1 MNNEL
6 IKRVEDK
13 LLDTLLLAERLYN
26 RAFELPKLSFELNSS
41 KIAGQAFLHD
51 WKIKINSRFLQS
63 NSEEVINVT
72 VPHEVAHL
80 VCFVLHPRA
89 KQAHGP
95 EWKGIMQDF
104 GLKPSTYHSMRLPDV
119 KRFTYIC
126 SCQKFHLSSII
137 HKRMQAGQRRHC
149 LKCKKNLVFL
159 G

>member
-1 MNNEL
+1 MARMNEQL

-13 LLDTLLLAERLYN
+13 VLDTLLLAQRLYN
-26 RAFELPKLSFELNSS
+26 RAFELPKLSFDLSSS

-51 WKIKINSRFLQS
+51 WKIKINPRFLQS

-104 GLKPSTYHSMRLPDV
+104 GLKPNIRKVQDSPTEPSWCLPLETRTNV
-119 KRFTYIC
+119 PPFI
-126 SCQKFHLSSII
+126 
-137 HKRMQAGQRRHC
+137 
-149 LKCKKNLVFL
+149 
-159 G
+159 